1 MPRSS
6 YSNVDGG
13 SENGQTVS
21 EVITTNGAGL
31 SSSSV
36 TSSTSTST
44 YSSVPEITVQEHVST
59 EPVTTATSQGS
70 VTPIDT
76 HKDVT
81 EEFTQSEG
89 TSDVISETFP
99 SNAGTSSPEEVN
111 ETYKKSETP
120 PRPDEVE
127 DGLEEGEEEKSG
139 SGELDGFDEEPDDA
153 LYRRWGH
160 IWEAVEP
167 WFISSYFHKQ

>member
-1 MPRSS
+1 MPRTS

-120 PRPDEVE
+120 LRPDEVE